1 MHGNRRGCLFKSQ
14 PLSFWKIFV
23 ASLNKCDGG
32 DNDDGGFG
40 LNADRLFFA
49 VMRS

>member
-1 MHGNRRGCLFKSQ
+1 M
-14 PLSFWKIFV
+14 
-23 ASLNKCDGG
+23 ASLNKSDGG
-32 DNDDGGFG
+32 DVDGGFG